1 MRLIDMANAWSKGT
15 HSQYQGKL
23 SMIRN
28 FEARHEFG
36 ILRPSRILQP
46 PRSVDIALMWVHEAY
61 SLRASLRS
69 ATRSTV
75 SMATIRQLRSA
86 ASQYLGWEMM
96 LANPSATILDP
107 QNQVLGISCRPTD
120 AYSFTL
126 FTKGMSGRLGT
137 ESQPATPLLFRHV
150 RYMDVLFCA
159 NYRAARNPATPTPNV
174 VGL

>member
-1 MRLIDMANAWSKGT
+1 MQCIDLVRFERMRLIDMANAWSKGT

-107 QNQVLGISCRPTD
+107 QNQVLGRACLAVWAPNPSPPHLC
-120 AYSFTL
+120 YSAMYVTWTFSFAPITV
-126 FTKGMSGRLGT
+126 
-137 ESQPATPLLFRHV
+137 P
-150 RYMDVLFCA
+150 
-159 NYRAARNPATPTPNV
+159 PATPTPNV